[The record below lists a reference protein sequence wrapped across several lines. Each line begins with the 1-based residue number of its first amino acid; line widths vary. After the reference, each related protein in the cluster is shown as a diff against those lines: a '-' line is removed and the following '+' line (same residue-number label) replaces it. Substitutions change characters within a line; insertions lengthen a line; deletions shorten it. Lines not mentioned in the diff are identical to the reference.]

1 MIASTTVSLAA
12 ARLLLAVFVLNVVLD
27 IFGFAM

>member
-12 ARLLLAVFVLNVVLD
+12 TRLLFAVFVLNVVLD